1 MALFMEASRVHAGNK
16 PERIFANYWDAL
28 EKYIAPPRHS
38 SSAPRSDPSF
48 KFNATLQLFLKT
60 RKMKR
65 LHNKLILALISDS
78 VRDQVPSGHCSGEH
92 IPRVWRGRTQHLNL
106 KSDDDGV
113 ELDNNNLG
121 SNNNGLCDDWN
132 SSFGNNADAW
142 SACGNSVTIA
152 PRIDQDKFVAKKR
165 EEKEVEVSNEE
176 EIIPSCRLP
185 GALEIDLF
193 VKKIASDAGLTV
205 SHDSMWL
212 LIVAARE
219 YASSIIGK
227 AIDNDKNVTSGLMP
241 RIPKSDYSSLSCEH
255 LLSDKKGGKKKDSKK
270 KESASKAD
278 KKSNGTERNES
289 DKKRKVLNC
298 ADISQVLQEQ
308 HVAAPRLAWMRS
320 MGRGMAQHQPDLK
333 TTNDIINASIQRA
346 AIKRRRAADMKSSES
361 HVAPVAAAE
370 EKVHDESAL
379 GNESL
384 DRGAKDEPGRKAEA
398 AIEKRP
404 SINMNDSAKKAP
416 PKSSD
421 LLKSNVPPAEPTTE
435 SSTAPAQSG
444 PSPTVDS
451 TTTSPPASENV
462 TQIRQISKFGAK
474 NLAAMKARRR
484 SGSFRG
490 KPEQGAGK
498 EETPEKL
505 VRYQSRT
512 SGPATQSLSQQPVP
526 VPASVSLTNPPGPAP
541 VSVTNPPPSA
551 PAPAPAPIIV
561 KKLSKDEMEKLA
573 RYQQAARPVTQAQQ
587 PAPAPPSVTNQS
599 TGLEEREKSLQ
610 SQYRQQQLDSRDST
624 LRQQQYKP
632 RATSNTTQLWQE
644 TEMTMQSQVEQ
655 DEEEEEEVLPQ
666 PKLARTTNQF

>member
-1 MALFMEASRVHAGNK
+1 
-16 PERIFANYWDAL
+16 
-28 EKYIAPPRHS
+28 
-38 SSAPRSDPSF
+38 
-48 KFNATLQLFLKT
+48 
-60 RKMKR
+60 
-65 LHNKLILALISDS
+65 
-78 VRDQVPSGHCSGEH
+78 
-92 IPRVWRGRTQHLNL
+92 
-106 KSDDDGV
+106 
-113 ELDNNNLG
+113 
-121 SNNNGLCDDWN
+121 
-132 SSFGNNADAW
+132 
-142 SACGNSVTIA
+142 
-152 PRIDQDKFVAKKR
+152 
-165 EEKEVEVSNEE
+165 
-176 EIIPSCRLP
+176 
-185 GALEIDLF
+185 
-193 VKKIASDAGLTV
+193 
-205 SHDSMWL
+205 
-212 LIVAARE
+212 
-219 YASSIIGK
+219 
-227 AIDNDKNVTSGLMP
+227 
-241 RIPKSDYSSLSCEH
+241 
-255 LLSDKKGGKKKDSKK
+255 
-270 KESASKAD
+270 
-278 KKSNGTERNES
+278 
-289 DKKRKVLNC
+289 
-298 ADISQVLQEQ
+298 
-308 HVAAPRLAWMRS
+308 
-320 MGRGMAQHQPDLK
+320 MAQHQPDLK

-526 VPASVSLTNPPGPAP
+526 VPASVSLTNPPGPGPAP

-632 RATSNTTQLWQE
+632 RSTSNTTQLWQE